1 MQQNGK
7 TEFWVGS
14 FVLIAIIAAVVL
26 VFQVADVKSFSRSDA
41 YTLKAEFENIGG
53 LKVRSP
59 VKVGGVVVGRVSDIA
74 LAAPDYVPVVSMEI
88 ERQYG
93 FFPETSSAAIL
104 TSGLLGE
111 QFIGIR
117 PGFVEEGIEL
127 LEDGALLED
136 TRSAMVLEDLIGQ
149 FLYSVGNND
158 EEDKE

>member
-14 FVLIAIIAAVVL
+14 FVLAAIIAAVVL
-26 VFQVADVKSFSRSDA
+26 IFQVADLKSLSRSDV
-41 YTLKAEFENIGG
+41 YTLQAEFENIGG

-59 VKVGGVVVGRVSDIA
+59 VKIGGVVVGRVSEIK
-74 LAAPDYVPVVSMEI
+74 LSAPDYIPIVSMAI

-117 PGFVEEGIEL
+117 PGFTEEGVEL
-127 LEDGALLED
+127 LEEGALLED

-149 FLYSVGNND
+149 FLYSVGND
-158 EEDKE
+158 DKE